1 MIVTC
6 TPNPSLDRTF
16 EVDRLLRGQ
25 VQRLT
30 ASRVHPGGKGVNV
43 ARALHRN
50 GYPVHAVAPIG
61 GPEGTQ
67 FAMLLEAVGVPMT
80 TVHVDTPIRAN
91 VTVTEADG
99 TTTKLNAEGARL
111 TAEARERLLSVTVD
125 LAEGGG
131 WIAGCGSL
139 PPGAGDH
146 FYADLVERG
155 RRAGCRTAI
164 DASGP
169 ALALAVEAGPALIKP
184 NYHELSELAGH
195 ELATFADAVD
205 VARDLCAR
213 GVGAVLVS
221 LGVDGALLVTGD
233 RVRRAR
239 AAATLRDSV
248 ATRSVYEPVGGD
260 HGVVYGDSEPVAVR
274 STVGAG
280 DAMLAGFLA
289 SGAAGAD
296 GLAQGL
302 AWASAACRL
311 PGSTMPGPDDL
322 DPTAV
327 RLHDRYP
334 ADRPLKGD

>member
-16 EVDRLLRGQ
+16 EVDRLLRGE

-50 GYPVHAVAPIG
+50 GYPVHAVVPIG

-80 TVHVDTPIRAN
+80 TVHIDTPIRAN
-91 VTVTEADG
+91 VTVAEADG
-99 TTTKLNAEGARL
+99 TTTKLNAEGTRL
-111 TAEARERLLSVTVD
+111 TSEARERLLSVTVD

-155 RRAGCRTAI
+155 RQAGCRTAI

-169 ALALAVEAGPALIKP
+169 ALALAVEARPALIKP
-184 NYHELSELAGH
+184 NYHELCELAGE
-195 ELATFADAVD
+195 ELATFADAIA

-213 GVGAVLVS
+213 GVGAVLIS

-233 RVRRAR
+233 R
-239 AAATLRDSV
+239 L
-248 ATRSVYEPVGGD
+248 
-260 HGVVYGDSEPVAVR
+260 VYGDGEPVAVR

-289 SGAAGAD
+289 SGATGAD

-302 AWASAACRL
+302 TWASAACRL
-311 PGSTMPGPDDL
+311 PGSTMPGPEDL

-327 RLHDRYP
+327 RLHDRYTP
-334 ADRPLKGD
+334 DRPLKGD

>member
-6 TPNPSLDRTF
+6 TPNPSLDRTC
-16 EVDRLLRGQ
+16 EVDHLLRGQ

-43 ARALHRN
+43 ARALHGN
-50 GYPVHAVAPIG
+50 GYPAHAVVPIG
-61 GPEGTQ
+61 GPEGRQ

-80 TVHVDTPIRAN
+80 TVHIDTPIRAN
-91 VTVTEADG
+91 VTIAEADG

-111 TAEARERLLSVTVD
+111 ASDARERLLSVTVE
-125 LAEGGG
+125 LAEGRG

-155 RRAGCRTAI
+155 RRAGCPTAI

-169 ALALAVEAGPALIKP
+169 ALALAVEAGPSLIKP
-184 NYHELSELAGH
+184 NYHELSELAGS

-233 RVRRAR
+233 Q
-239 AAATLRDSV
+239 
-248 ATRSVYEPVGGD
+248 
-260 HGVVYGDSEPVAVR
+260 VVYGDSEPVAVR

-280 DAMLAGFLA
+280 DALLAGFLA
-289 SGAAGAD
+289 SGVTGAG

-302 AWASAACRL
+302 TWASAACRL
-311 PGSTMPGPDDL
+311 PGSTMPGPEDL
-322 DPTAV
+322 DPAAI
-327 RLHDRYP
+327 RLHDRYAP
-334 ADRPLKGD
+334 ERPLKGD

>member
-16 EVDRLLRGQ
+16 EVDQLLRGQ

-50 GYPVHAVAPIG
+50 GYPVHAVVPIG
-61 GPEGTQ
+61 GPEGKQ
-67 FAMLLEAVGVPMT
+67 FAMLLEGVGVPMT
-80 TVHVDTPIRAN
+80 TVHVETPIRAN
-91 VTVTEADG
+91 VTVAEADG

-111 TAEARERLLSVTVD
+111 TPDARERLLSVTVE

-169 ALALAVEAGPALIKP
+169 ALALAVEAGPSLIKP
-184 NYHELSELAGH
+184 NYHELSELAGA

-221 LGVDGALLVTGD
+221 LGVDGALLVTADGT
-233 RVRRAR
+233 RVSGSE
-239 AAATLRDSV
+239 LVGRDQ
-248 ATRSVYEPVGGD
+248 
-260 HGVVYGDSEPVAVR
+260 GVLYGDSEPVAVR

-280 DAMLAGFLA
+280 DALLAGFLG

-296 GLAQGL
+296 ALARGLT
-302 AWASAACRL
+302 WASAACRL

-322 DPTAV
+322 VPASA
-327 RLHDRYP
+327 RLHDRYTP
-334 ADRPLKGD
+334 DRPLKGD